1 MIINT
6 QMLIGIATKKTDVP
20 SKTAPMSSKTTE
32 TRQTKL
38 IARLI
43 RLPLTIFEQCNRAT
57 LNLGMVS
64 PHRHSSQ
71 STHNGCI
78 S

>member
-20 SKTAPMSSKTTE
+20 SKTAPMSRKTIE
-32 TRQTKL
+32 TRQAKL
-38 IARLI
+38 LARLI
-43 RLPLTIFEQCNRAT
+43 SLPPTIFEQCNRAT
-57 LNLGMVS
+57 MNPGMVS

-71 STHNGCI
+71 
-78 S
+78 